1 MGGTLLGWEK
11 VMGSEYTKMGRSRA
25 SVNSPEELDAKVASI
40 KEQVRNELIGEFN
53 AWAKQMNLPLPFPS
67 TTPVDS
73 SSHPKRQ
80 GEDERHGE
88 EEIHEVVTPTHADSR
103 EVDNPTPHEFP
114 DLEVNLGFEGACRDQ
129 VYTSSL
135 GAIKWRRVAVGGV
148 W

>member
-1 MGGTLLGWEK
+1 MLQLEYTTEVVEGKLVPTIEKDPFTLALGKPYHPGRVVGMGGTLLGWEK

-53 AWAKQMNLPLPFPS
+53 AWAKQMNLPLPFPP

-73 SSHPKRQ
+73 SSHPKGQ

-88 EEIHEVVTPTHADSR
+88 EEIHEVVFYLLVLA
-103 EVDNPTPHEFP
+103 
-114 DLEVNLGFEGACRDQ
+114 
-129 VYTSSL
+129 
-135 GAIKWRRVAVGGV
+135 
-148 W
+148 